1 MKRSYVYVWMGGA
14 ACKIVSFAGMLFNG
28 VINVITFFSIKR
40 GCESIFR
47 FVSIIF

>member
-1 MKRSYVYVWMGGA
+1 MFEGGA
-14 ACKIVSFAGMLFNG
+14 GGGRVSFAGMLFN
-28 VINVITFFSIKR
+28 VIINVITFFSIKS